1 MEEEDHQDGGGAR
14 LRDVE
19 GDIVDLRA
27 PVPHLAARVNGLR
40 LGLTC
45 GDHYLL
51 LRRRTLEQQASL
63 EQFQHLSSQILVSR
77 LAPLVSW
84 PEMTLN

>member
-1 MEEEDHQDGGGAR
+1 MEEEDHQAGDGAL

-19 GDIVDLRA
+19 GDVVELRA
-27 PVPHLAARVNGLR
+27 PVPHLTARVDGLR
-40 LGLTC
+40 LGLTR
-45 GDHYLL
+45 GDHHLL
-51 LRRRTLEQQASL
+51 LRRRILEQQASL
-63 EQFQHLSSQILVSR
+63 EQIQHLSSQILASR